1 MAARQFPQRSQ
12 WYRHLD
18 KGQGFMVVEVD
29 RRRRLVELQH
39 FDGDLEEIDLKTWFS
54 WQVEPAAE
62 PEDWTGPYDDVE
74 TDDLGYTETA
84 MQSDDWSTALEELSE
99 GRESWEIEGAGDA
112 ASARRPRE
120 EPLSDEHLVSTE
132 TPETWLSRSRR

>member
-18 KGQGFMVVEVD
+18 KGQIFTVVQVD
-29 RRRRLVELQH
+29 RQRRLVELQH

-54 WQVEPAAE
+54 WQIEQAAP

-74 TDDLGYTETA
+74 MDDLGYTETG
-84 MQSDDWSTALEELSE
+84 MRGGDWIGPLEEL
-99 GRESWEIEGAGDA
+99 REEREAWELEPSRADGA
-112 ASARRPRE
+112 ARRLE
-120 EPLSDEHLVSTE
+120 EPLKEEHLVSMD
-132 TPETWLSRSRR
+132 TPERWLSRQTK